1 MQLFF
6 IYNTLLFSKW
16 NFRHNPLSYLD
27 LRKIKK
33 FFLDLVEEEI
43 TNINLARYN
52 ILYYISFFY
61 ISTNQKNYNMNYLS
75 MFAGLQSM
83 AQNEEIISETGAE
96 ASEITLNFIDLAF
109 KGGWIMIPI
118 FALSIIAIWI
128 FFERFH
134 AIRRASK
141 KDDNFMNRIKDY
153 IHEGKIDSAVSLC
166 ESNDTPVSRMI
177 SKGVKRIGR
186 PLNDVNAAIEN
197 IGNLEVS
204 KLEKNLPTLA
214 TVAGAAPMI
223 GFLGTVMGMIQA
235 FYAMANAGNNIDVS
249 LLANGIYTAMVTTVA
264 GLVVGIIAYFAYNIL
279 VAKVEKVVFTMEA
292 TTTEFMDLLNEPI
305 K

>member
-1 MQLFF
+1 
-6 IYNTLLFSKW
+6 
-16 NFRHNPLSYLD
+16 
-27 LRKIKK
+27 
-33 FFLDLVEEEI
+33 
-43 TNINLARYN
+43 
-52 ILYYISFFY
+52 
-61 ISTNQKNYNMNYLS
+61 MNYLW
-75 MFAGLQSM
+75 MFAGLQGM

-96 ASEITLNFIDLAF
+96 TSEITLNFIDLAF

-153 IHEGKIDSAVSLC
+153 IHEGKIDSALSLC
-166 ESNDTPVSRMI
+166 ETNDTPVSRMI

>member
-1 MQLFF
+1 
-6 IYNTLLFSKW
+6 
-16 NFRHNPLSYLD
+16 
-27 LRKIKK
+27 
-33 FFLDLVEEEI
+33 
-43 TNINLARYN
+43 
-52 ILYYISFFY
+52 
-61 ISTNQKNYNMNYLS
+61 MNYLLIL
-75 MFAGLQSM
+75 AGIQTV
-83 AQNEEIISETGAE
+83 AQNEALLEEQGAE
-96 ASEITLNFIDLAF
+96 ATEISLNFIDLAF
-109 KGGWIMIPI
+109 KGGWIMVPI
-118 FALSIIAIWI
+118 IALSGIAMYI
-128 FFERFH
+128 FFERFY
-134 AIRRASK
+134 AIRKASMV
-141 KDDNFMNRIKDY
+141 DSNFMNRIRDY
-153 IHEGKIDSAVSLC
+153 IHEGKMDSALALC
-166 ESNDTPVSRMI
+166 ESNDTPVSKMI

-235 FYAMANAGNNIDVS
+235 FYDMSTAGNNIDVS
-249 LLANGIYTAMVTTVA
+249 LLSHGIYTAMVTTVA
-264 GLVVGIIAYFAYNIL
+264 GLIVGIIAYFAYNIL